1 MSNDPILAPLVKLY
15 FGLFVASHYDM
26 YFQIDIILRIDIY
39 LTYFLRGIYGKRKS
53 ISKYGR

>member
-39 LTYFLRGIYGKRKS
+39 LTYFLRGILWQTEIHK
-53 ISKYGR
+53 